1 MIDEFTVRKIVRE
14 ELLKIFANVERRPEV
29 ERLYDNLQDKMNG
42 NVSAVRRLKENEA
55 INALL
60 SDLLEIIDDS
70 ADECSSCGDGDCAD
84 DLSLVFALFHSFISF
99 V

>member
-14 ELLKIFANVERRPEV
+14 ELLKIFTNVERRPEV

-42 NVSAVRRLKENEA
+42 KVSAVRRLKENEA

-60 SDLLEIIDDS
+60 SDLLEIVKKD
-70 ADECSSCGDGDCAD
+70 
-84 DLSLVFALFHSFISF
+84 
-99 V
+99 

>member
-42 NVSAVRRLKENEA
+42 DVSSVRSLKENEA

-60 SDLLEIIDDS
+60 SDLLEIVKKD
-70 ADECSSCGDGDCAD
+70 
-84 DLSLVFALFHSFISF
+84 
-99 V
+99 